1 MKDMEEII
9 DIMIHQNMVGLIN
22 QQIMNF
28 ILEINIIDKNKKG
41 VFF

>member
-9 DIMIHQNMVGLIN
+9 DIMIHQNMVGIN